1 MGVLVTRVWW
11 TLVVKRTQHGFPC
24 KSVEFEW
31 FKGAI
36 WDEGGITV
44 GVDTLLTNGAGE
56 FFHDNGV
63 TESLELA
70 LAGTRG
76 KATS

>member
-1 MGVLVTRVWW
+1 M
-11 TLVVKRTQHGFPC
+11 
-24 KSVEFEW
+24 EFEW
-31 FKGAI
+31 FKGTI

-44 GVDTLLTNGAGE
+44 GVDVRLSNGAVE

>member
-1 MGVLVTRVWW
+1 M
-11 TLVVKRTQHGFPC
+11 
-24 KSVEFEW
+24 EFEW

-44 GVDTLLTNGAGE
+44 GVDVRLSNGAVE
-56 FFHDNGV
+56 FFRDNGV
-63 TESLELA
+63 TESLELG
-70 LAGTRG
+70 LAGPRG